1 MGRQPYLRFFN
12 VSVKLPTFN
21 FHLCFN
27 MQFDNMH
34 VLTLEL
40 SPRKDKS
47 TLGRAFNS
55 PRGMLIVP

>member
-12 VSVKLPTFN
+12 VIVKLPTFN

-40 SPRKDKS
+40 SPLGRTKVPWGGLS
-47 TLGRAFNS
+47 TLLREC
-55 PRGMLIVP
+55 